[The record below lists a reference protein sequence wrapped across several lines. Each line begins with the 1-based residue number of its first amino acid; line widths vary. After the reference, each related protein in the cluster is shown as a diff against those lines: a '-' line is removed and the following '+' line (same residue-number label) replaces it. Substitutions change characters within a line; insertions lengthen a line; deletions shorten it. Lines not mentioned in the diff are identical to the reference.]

1 MEIFKLLDPNFLI
14 SVAGLVGIIVII
26 FAESGLFFGFFFP
39 GDSLLF
45 TAGLL
50 ASQGYFNFW
59 FLLFGV
65 MVAAISGD
73 SVGYFFGKKVG
84 PAIFKKEDSRFF
96 KKKYVEMAHSFYE
109 KHGNKT
115 IIFAR
120 FIPVVRTFAPIIA
133 GVVQMNYKKFFTYNC
148 VGGIFWSIL
157 TVGGGFILGETIPSA
172 EKYLVPIIIFIIA
185 TSFIPGILKLFK
197 RDKAI
202 LR

>member
-1 MEIFKLLDPNFLI
+1 MESLKILDPHFLI
-14 SVAGLVGIIVII
+14 SVAGLVGVVAIV
-26 FAESGLFFGFFFP
+26 FAESGLFFGFFLP

-65 MVAAISGD
+65 IIAAISGD

-96 KKKYVEMAHSFYE
+96 KKKYVEKAHSFYE

-120 FIPVVRTFAPIIA
+120 FIPVIRTFAPIVA
-133 GVVQMNYKKFFTYNC
+133 GVVQMNYKNFFIYNC
-148 VGGIFWSIL
+148 IGGIFWSIL
-157 TVGGGFILGETIPSA
+157 MVGGGFILGEMVPSA
-172 EKYLVPIIIFIIA
+172 EKYLMPIIIFIIA
-185 TSFIPGILKLFK
+185 TSFIPGILKLLK
-197 RDKAI
+197 HGKGASQ
-202 LR
+202 